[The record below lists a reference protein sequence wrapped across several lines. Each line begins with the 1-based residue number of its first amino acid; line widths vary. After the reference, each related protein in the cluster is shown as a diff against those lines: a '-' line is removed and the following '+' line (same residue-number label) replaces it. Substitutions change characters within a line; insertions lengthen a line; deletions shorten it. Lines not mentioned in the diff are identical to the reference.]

1 MPLAFLLSLQ
11 AAGMIVDW
19 FGKRNQIEMARM
31 GEKITQAGIE
41 SNIEMTRL
49 ESEDASLQNMKNLR
63 LNLGA
68 QAAWNAARGTRSGAG
83 SALALTSESIANFKA
98 DERARV
104 INTNAKIAGLK
115 AGIAMSKLHQGASEA
130 RIWNEFSQSVINKI
144 PTSPSAWSAFG
155 KSSSSSGAWQNAK
168 RNNIAS
174 GNLPW

>member
-11 AAGMIVDW
+11 AAGMIIDW
-19 FGKRNQIEMARM
+19 FGKRNQIEMGRM

-63 LNLGA
+63 MNLGA
-68 QAAWNAARGTRSGAG
+68 QAAWNAARGVRSGVG
-83 SALALTSESIANFKA
+83 SALAVNTESIANFNA
-98 DERARV
+98 DERARK
-104 INTNAKIAGLK
+104 INLGAKVAGLK

-130 RIWNEFSQSVINKI
+130 KVWGEFSQNVINKI
-144 PTSPSAWSAFG
+144 PTSSSAWSAFG
-155 KSSSSSGAWQNAK
+155 KSAGGGGWQNAK
-168 RNNIAS
+168 KNIAS